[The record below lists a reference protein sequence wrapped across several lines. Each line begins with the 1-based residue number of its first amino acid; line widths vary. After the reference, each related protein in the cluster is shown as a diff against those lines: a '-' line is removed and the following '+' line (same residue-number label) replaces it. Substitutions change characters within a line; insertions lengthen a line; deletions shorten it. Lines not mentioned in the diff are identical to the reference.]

1 MNEIIDSMCTLPLIG
16 DEDTVK
22 ILINYSML
30 GDIKFNEIYEYQFY
44 KEKDENNEIDF
55 NES

>member
-30 GDIKFNEIYEYQFY
+30 EDIKFNEIYEY
-44 KEKDENNEIDF
+44 
-55 NES
+55 